1 MSIFDS
7 LNTATK
13 GEWYVIRVISGTE
26 ENVRSS
32 LMQRREAFNLE
43 DYLLEVFVP
52 THDSISV
59 KAGGEKVSKKKN
71 IFPGY
76 ILVKMVVTNESWYI
90 VRNTPNV
97 TGFLGAG
104 TVPVPV
110 SGAELDQLK
119 GILTEKSENYKID
132 FRLGDFVI
140 VKTGPF
146 EGSEGKIMEINEEKG
161 LVKVNVNLLGRDTPV
176 EIDFANIK
184 PKK

>member
-1 MSIFDS
+1 MFDS
-7 LNTATK
+7 LITGKK

-26 ENVRSS
+26 DNVRSS

-43 DYLLEVFVP
+43 DYILEVFVP
-52 THDSISV
+52 THDTISTR
-59 KAGGEKVSKKKN
+59 ANGDKVTKQKN

-76 ILVKMVVTNESWYI
+76 ILVNMVVTNESWYI

-119 GILTEKSENYKID
+119 GILIEKNGE
-132 FRLGDFVI
+132 FRTSLQLGDYVTI
-140 VKTGPF
+140 NHGPF
-146 EGSEGKIMEINEEKG
+146 EGSEGKITDINTEK
-161 LVKVNVNLLGRDTPV
+161 
-176 EIDFANIK
+176 
-184 PKK
+184 